1 MGKYWFYPRYR
12 FKYRDGGQIGYIGKG
27 QSVYQTSTFQGGGKL
42 MYYFKC
48 DMGLPDFEIIIRKSN
63 PLL

>member
-42 MYYFKC
+42 MYYFNNCVHLYNLGKVYL
-48 DMGLPDFEIIIRKSN
+48 GNK
-63 PLL
+63 